1 MVSEKELSIA
11 NLSQLTDEENF
22 LLQVSKKSGKLSG
35 FIKNDIPDSEKQWLA
50 DFKSW
55 ELSNNW
61 LKIISD
67 ICISEYDQVFFD
79 VGEELFDLK
88 DSIGYEEFRK
98 KILDA
103 NM

>member
-1 MVSEKELSIA
+1 MVSEEELSIA

-22 LLQVSKKSGKLSG
+22 LLQVSKNSGKLSG

-50 DFKSW
+50 DFRSW
-55 ELSNNW
+55 ELNNNW

-88 DSIGYEEFRK
+88 DSKGYEDFRK
-98 KILDA
+98 KILDV
-103 NM
+103 NL